1 MVEGLY
7 SACGKILNLIWRNC
21 YVFGQPF
28 NVLNSQIRKNNL
40 AIWSHWIDVLL
51 RFVCDIGSCDP
62 AEHFHCFNVSIFAPL
77 LSHFPTYRLSVEDKW
92 SNASKWRTLSKAARW
107 RLVPSW
113 GLRQLPVMILWSMIP
128 VYYFKGGNLLTLT
141 KYFRDWSREFH
152 WQKVAKLAI
161 IFVYFCNKIVS
172 LTSRES
178 CNGYI

>member
-7 SACGKILNLIWRNC
+7 SACGKILNLIWRNF
-21 YVFGQPF
+21 YVFGRPF
-28 NVLNSQIRKNNL
+28 NAINGQIRKNNL

-51 RFVCDIGSCDP
+51 RFVCDICSCDP

-113 GLRQLPVMILWSMIP
+113 GLRQLPVWFFEVWYLFTILKVGTYLHWPNTFATEVASFTDKKLQNSQL
-128 VYYFKGGNLLTLT
+128 YLSTFAT
-141 KYFRDWSREFH
+141 K
-152 WQKVAKLAI
+152 
-161 IFVYFCNKIVS
+161 
-172 LTSRES
+172 
-178 CNGYI
+178 